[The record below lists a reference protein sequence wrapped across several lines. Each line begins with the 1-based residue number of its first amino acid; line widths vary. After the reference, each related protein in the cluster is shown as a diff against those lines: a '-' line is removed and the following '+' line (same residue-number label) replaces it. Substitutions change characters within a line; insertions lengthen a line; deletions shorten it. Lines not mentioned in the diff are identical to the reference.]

1 MSEHSY
7 FRAGTVAGV
16 DLHPDPIAIRFSDKP
31 QRLADGRISLA
42 VGGPCL
48 VVTGLVE
55 EPDRFAE
62 EVAAVLQENAHRFF
76 ASARAAKGGEA

>member
-1 MSEHSY
+1 MSEHTY
-7 FRAGTVAGV
+7 FRAGLVGGVA
-16 DLHPDPIAIRFSDKP
+16 LYPDPIAIHFTDKP

-48 VVTGLVE
+48 VVTALVE

-76 ASARAAKGGEA
+76 ASARDAEGGEA